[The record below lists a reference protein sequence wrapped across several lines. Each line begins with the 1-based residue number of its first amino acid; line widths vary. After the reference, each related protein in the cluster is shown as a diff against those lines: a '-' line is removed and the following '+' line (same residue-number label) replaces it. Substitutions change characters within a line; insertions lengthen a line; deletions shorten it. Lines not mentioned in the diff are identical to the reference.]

1 LSKYLIH
8 NPEPVD
14 HRDLTTATVRFLPDA
29 HRYLD
34 FNRQV
39 VPTTRPPYDPNN
51 ENYDYEDDFDD
62 VAVQMSITLIFEQ
75 ADPNERGANMW
86 IRQPEELE
94 KGIENSC
101 KRHLCRSI
109 CVNQLKLYQ
118 LMLAVVG
125 RGESFCKLWCR
136 PKTSE

>member
-39 VPTTRPPYDPNN
+39 VPTTRPPYDPTN
-51 ENYDYEDDFDD
+51 ENYDYEDNFDD

-75 ADPNERGANMW
+75 ADPNERGANVW
-86 IRQPEELE
+86 IHEPVELE
-94 KGIENSC
+94 EGIEQFLQ
-101 KRHLCRSI
+101 KPFVQEYLRKPAQIVSI
-109 CVNQLKLYQ
+109 D
-118 LMLAVVG
+118 VG
-125 RGESFCKLWCR
+125 RCG
-136 PKTSE
+136 